1 MKKHY
6 HRKRSKKRNYP
17 HSQYYL
23 KDCNSL
29 PCPIEPENLKQILKK
44 IRGEPRDKAMI
55 LVLLRTGMRICELLT
70 TKIQDI
76 NLRER
81 KILIFESAKNKI
93 GRVVYLSDDA
103 RAALKK
109 WMKIR
114 KQQSNYLF
122 YGHRGR
128 PLCYEAAR
136 SVFNKYSDKAGLSH
150 KGYTLHCLRHTYATE
165 LLNARMPLEC
175 LEKLMGHSRLEVTR
189 RYAVLTDKT
198 KEEEYFKAMAIIER
212 RERDEH
218 YGCDR
223 ELQAI
228 LEKTKLLS

>member
-6 HRKRSKKRNYP
+6 HRKWSKKRNYP
-17 HSQYYL
+17 HSQYLL
-23 KDCNSL
+23 KDCSSL
-29 PCPIEPENLKQILKK
+29 PRPIEPENVKQILKK
-44 IRGEPRDKAMI
+44 IRGKPRDKAMI

-81 KILIFESAKNKI
+81 KILIFESAKNRI
-93 GRVVYLSDDA
+93 GRVVYLSEDA
-103 RAALKK
+103 RVALKK

-128 PLCYEAAR
+128 PFSYTAAR

-150 KGYTLHCLRHTYATE
+150 KGYTLHCLRHTFASE
-165 LLNARMPLEC
+165 LLSAGMPLES
-175 LEKLMGHSRLEVTR
+175 LQYLMGHSSIVVTR
-189 RYAVLTDKT
+189 RYARLTNI
-198 KEEEYFKAMAIIER
+198 A
-212 RERDEH
+212 
-218 YGCDR
+218 
-223 ELQAI
+223 
-228 LEKTKLLS
+228 LEKDYFDAMQKIEKEGKDGFYENDYEI

>member
-6 HRKRSKKRNYP
+6 HRKWSKKRNYP
-17 HSQYYL
+17 HSHYLL

-29 PCPIEPENLKQILKK
+29 PRPIEPENLKQILKK

-150 KGYTLHCLRHTYATE
+150 KGYTLHCLRHTFASE
-165 LLNARMPLEC
+165 LLSAGMPLES
-175 LEKLMGHSRLEVTR
+175 LQYLMGHRSIVVTR
-189 RYAVLTDKT
+189 RYARLTNIALEKD
-198 KEEEYFKAMAIIER
+198 YFDAMQKIER
-212 RERDEH
+212 GGEDGF
-218 YGCDR
+218 YGNDY
-223 ELQAI
+223 EI
-228 LEKTKLLS
+228 